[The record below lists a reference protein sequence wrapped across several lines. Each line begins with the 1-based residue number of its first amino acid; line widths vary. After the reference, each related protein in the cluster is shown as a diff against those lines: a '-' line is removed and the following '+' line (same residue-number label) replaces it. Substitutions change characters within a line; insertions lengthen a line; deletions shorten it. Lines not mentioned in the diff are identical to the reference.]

1 MKKILL
7 ITIFIFSTISSFSRN
22 LNSLIDSTKIE
33 SIGYSFQGENSPN
46 FTIIQKIKGNKN
58 SKLITF
64 WYISSLTIDNVSALL
79 FEENSKNFTLKNK
92 FEYQGAKIIKYNFIQ
107 NETFHIYDI
116 ILKSNKN
123 PDILISINF
132 IGKVV
137 LSNTEIEDLIREAES
152 FIK

>member
-7 ITIFIFSTISSFSRN
+7 ITMFIFLTISSFSRN

-33 SIGYSFQGENSPN
+33 SIGYSFQDEISPN
-46 FTIIQKIKGNKN
+46 FRIIQKIKENKN

-64 WYISSLTIDNVSALL
+64 WHMPNLTIDNISTLL
-79 FEENSKNFTLKNK
+79 FEENSKNFTLNNK
-92 FEYQGAKIIKYNFIQ
+92 FEYQGAKITKYNFIQ

-116 ILKSNKN
+116 VFKSKKE

-132 IGKVV
+132 IGKVI
-137 LSNTEIEDLIREAES
+137 LNNTEIESLIREAES
-152 FIK
+152 FVK